1 MRKTAFLFLV
11 IMAGVVTTTALHRH
25 AWAAEE
31 GGEGGGPSQ
40 EGTDDGVVDKSKLP
54 KGPLPDWF
62 DRQSREYFTLPPFD
76 IPVIGDKSV
85 TRQVTF
91 LVTLQTMG
99 IDNKDKVISHHRE
112 LQDGFFRDMYGVMAF
127 RRPES
132 QSYNLDV
139 IKTRLKRVGDQ
150 IVGAGV
156 IDDIVVK
163 TTYERNFSAK

>member
-1 MRKTAFLFLV
+1 MRKTALLFFALV
-11 IMAGVVTTTALHRH
+11 TMSVGITAALHRH

-31 GGEGGGPSQ
+31 GAADGADDDAEGG
-40 EGTDDGVVDKSKLP
+40 KSKAP

-62 DRQSREYFTLPPFD
+62 NRQSREYFTMPPFN
-76 IPVIGDKSV
+76 IPVIGDNAVS
-85 TRQVTF
+85 RQVTF

-99 IDNKDKVISHHRE
+99 IDNKDKVISHRRQ
-112 LQDGFFRDMYGVMAF
+112 LQDGFFRDIYGVMAF
-127 RRPES
+127 RQPAN

-150 IVGAGV
+150 LVGAGV

-163 TTYERNFSAK
+163 STYERDLNTSSR